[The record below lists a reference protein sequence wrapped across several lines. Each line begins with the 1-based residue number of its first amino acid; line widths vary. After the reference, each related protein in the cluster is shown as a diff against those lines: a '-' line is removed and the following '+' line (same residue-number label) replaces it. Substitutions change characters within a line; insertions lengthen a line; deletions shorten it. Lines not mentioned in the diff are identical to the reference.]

1 MGEPGPPLPSLL
13 KAPMGTVRQPGSG
26 CGVRGRPSLRMRAFL
41 GGLLPTFGAAQLT
54 RGDALGAQT
63 RCAARRCPLR
73 PAAPPHGAR
82 RLCSPPKATFQ
93 GCSPTS
99 PRITLTVGGGTSARR
114 VSAGHRGDGPVPPGC
129 SPTPSPRLPLSPTSP
144 TALRWGTSWPRVPPE
159 SEHRPH
165 QTQLWGGPR
174 VPELATDGWR
184 QLADTCPSSPPCS
197 CPSLSSPPVLFRFPT
212 LSRGPSPLQSPSP
225 RAGRWGGTGWP
236 WGGLWGPFQQCAG
249 CRTPKGLQG
258 PWPHPYGC
266 YGVKAGAGLCPHR
279 PPGYAL
285 LLGVVCSIQALAPS
299 FQPKLIPGILPS
311 SLLLAPPEPAAT
323 RERPSGCSSPASP
336 KHLPALHPIPIAAE
350 WERGG

>member
-1 MGEPGPPLPSLL
+1 M
-13 KAPMGTVRQPGSG
+13 
-26 CGVRGRPSLRMRAFL
+26 
-41 GGLLPTFGAAQLT
+41 
-54 RGDALGAQT
+54 GAQT

-73 PAAPPHGAR
+73 PAAPPHGAH

-93 GCSPTS
+93 GCSPIS

-165 QTQLWGGPR
+165 QMQLWGGPR

-212 LSRGPSPLQSPSP
+212 LSRGPSPLCRARPRGRGDGEGRGGPGEDFGVPSSSAQGAGPQRVFKVLGHIPMDAMGSRLGQDCAHTDPLAVLCPWVLSAAFRPWLPASSPS
-225 RAGRWGGTGWP
+225 
-236 WGGLWGPFQQCAG
+236 
-249 CRTPKGLQG
+249 
-258 PWPHPYGC
+258 
-266 YGVKAGAGLCPHR
+266 
-279 PPGYAL
+279 
-285 LLGVVCSIQALAPS
+285 
-299 FQPKLIPGILPS
+299 
-311 SLLLAPPEPAAT
+311 
-323 RERPSGCSSPASP
+323 
-336 KHLPALHPIPIAAE
+336 
-350 WERGG
+350 